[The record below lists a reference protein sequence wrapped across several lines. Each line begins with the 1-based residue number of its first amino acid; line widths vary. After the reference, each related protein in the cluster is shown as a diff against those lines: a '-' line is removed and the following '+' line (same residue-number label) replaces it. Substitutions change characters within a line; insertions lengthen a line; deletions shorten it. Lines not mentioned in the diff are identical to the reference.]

1 MMKSKFFWMLIFSCF
16 LSPLWGQV
24 NLVELKQNGESVY
37 LSFSDISKPGIINC
51 SVPNIGSVQC
61 LGVSNC
67 KECEELAMGS
77 NRAYAIQQ
85 GKKFLIGDLPKGAK
99 ITESMYLIPISMKEK
114 LVKCNCKE
122 KSIYSNFAGDCES
135 ACQIAMGGKEPVGY
149 PIDTVYQGAN
159 GAGTRDAV
167 PRARGRPGL
176 RHETAPK
183 PDKEN
188 TLANAQNSVTTGK
201 VIDTA
206 NSITQGKPSLIGLE
220 QEGIHTTTYN
230 AKKSGSGSSN
240 KPKQETTTLG
250 EISALAP
257 LKKTGTPEGEVDT
270 TNQSAQK
277 LVEVKT
283 LGDLVSYRQTN
294 EKDSP
299 DSLTSSK
306 LKVPPSVRGVVID
319 KKLFVKSNKNEVI
332 IDAKENTLANA
343 QNSVTTGKG
352 IDTGNS
358 VTQGKPSLIG
368 LEQDGIHTTTYN
380 AKKSGSG
387 SSNKPKQE
395 TTTLGEISALGSKT
409 GTPEGEVDT
418 IYQGANGAGTRAAV
432 PSARGRPGLRSETA
446 PKPDKENTLANTQI
460 AVTTGK
466 GIDTGNS
473 VTQGKPSLIGLE
485 QDGIHTT
492 IYAAKG
498 KGGGSN
504 KPKQK
509 TTTLGEISALG
520 STTGTPE
527 GEVDTIYQGANGA
540 GTRAAVPSA
549 RGRPGLRSETA
560 PKPAKENTLVNTQ
573 NSATTGKGIDTGNS
587 LTQGKPSLIGLEQ
600 EGIHT
605 TTYAAKG
612 GGSNKPK
619 QETTTLGEI
628 SALGSK
634 TGTPEGEVDTIYQG
648 ANGAGTRDAVPR
660 ARGRP
665 GLRHET
671 APKPDKENTLI
682 NTQNS
687 VTTGK
692 GIDTGNSITQG
703 KPSLIGLEQEGIH
716 TTTYKAKGSG
726 SNKPKQETT
735 TLGEI
740 SAKQSGGGNKPKQE
754 TTTLGDI
761 SARQSG
767 GGNVPKPKAETK
779 PLGDI
784 SAVAELKTTGAGNA
798 NEFLGIQATQRS
810 VNVEESYKA
819 LISSSG
825 KTSIIPLYQLKAGDP
840 GFYKESFWPKMYLA
854 SDTTYIASNNKV
866 SVLTQKSVLYFHV
879 QFLSGNKQAVNE
891 ICFPVQIDAISKT
904 QGAAYLLNTML
915 EIKNMVLQSEELKG
929 KSVETK
935 TYVSEYPKP
944 YSLVMPYLTEE
955 GQLFMVSS
963 ESGVALSFLSP
974 KISMVLQKSILNGF
988 KQTYKP

>member
-1 MMKSKFFWMLIFSCF
+1 MKSKFFWMLIFSCF
-16 LSPLWGQV
+16 LSPLLGQV

-135 ACQIAMGGKEPVGY
+135 ACQIAIGGKEPVGY

-159 GAGTRDAV
+159 GAGTRNSI

-188 TLANAQNSVTTGK
+188 TLANS
-201 VIDTA
+201 
-206 NSITQGKPSLIGLE
+206 
-220 QEGIHTTTYN
+220 
-230 AKKSGSGSSN
+230 
-240 KPKQETTTLG
+240 
-250 EISALAP
+250 
-257 LKKTGTPEGEVDT
+257 
-270 TNQSAQK
+270 
-277 LVEVKT
+277 
-283 LGDLVSYRQTN
+283 
-294 EKDSP
+294 
-299 DSLTSSK
+299 
-306 LKVPPSVRGVVID
+306 
-319 KKLFVKSNKNEVI
+319 
-332 IDAKENTLANA
+332 
-343 QNSVTTGKG
+343 
-352 IDTGNS
+352 
-358 VTQGKPSLIG
+358 
-368 LEQDGIHTTTYN
+368 
-380 AKKSGSG
+380 
-387 SSNKPKQE
+387 
-395 TTTLGEISALGSKT
+395 
-409 GTPEGEVDT
+409 
-418 IYQGANGAGTRAAV
+418 
-432 PSARGRPGLRSETA
+432 
-446 PKPDKENTLANTQI
+446 
-460 AVTTGK
+460 
-466 GIDTGNS
+466 
-473 VTQGKPSLIGLE
+473 
-485 QDGIHTT
+485 
-492 IYAAKG
+492 
-498 KGGGSN
+498 
-504 KPKQK
+504 
-509 TTTLGEISALG
+509 
-520 STTGTPE
+520 
-527 GEVDTIYQGANGA
+527 
-540 GTRAAVPSA
+540 
-549 RGRPGLRSETA
+549 
-560 PKPAKENTLVNTQ
+560 Q
-573 NSATTGKGIDTGNS
+573 NSA
-587 LTQGKPSLIGLEQ
+587 
-600 EGIHT
+600 
-605 TTYAAKG
+605 
-612 GGSNKPK
+612 
-619 QETTTLGEI
+619 
-628 SALGSK
+628 
-634 TGTPEGEVDTIYQG
+634 
-648 ANGAGTRDAVPR
+648 
-660 ARGRP
+660 
-665 GLRHET
+665 
-671 APKPDKENTLI
+671 
-682 NTQNS
+682 
-687 VTTGK
+687 TTGK

-716 TTTYKAKGSG
+716 TTTYNSIMSKNG
-726 SNKPKQETT
+726 SNPKPKQETT

-740 SAKQSGGGNKPKQE
+740 SALAPLKKTGTTEGEVYTTNQSAPKLAEVKTLGDLVSYRQTNEKDSPDSLTSSKLRVPPSVQGVVINKRLYGKPKKNEVIIDAKENTLANSQNSATTGKGIDTGNSITQGKPSLIGLEQEGIHTTTYNSIMSKNGSNPKPKQE
-754 TTTLGDI
+754 TTTLGEI
-761 SARQSG
+761 SALAPLKKTGTTEGEVYTTNQSAPKLAEVKTLGDLVSYRQTNEKDSPDSLTSSKLRVPPSVQG
-767 GGNVPKPKAETK
+767 VVINKRLFGKPKKNEVIIDAKENTLANAQNSVKTGKGIDTGNSITQGKPSLIGLEQDGIHTTTYNSIMSKNGSNPKPKQETTT
-779 PLGDI
+779 LGEI
-784 SAVAELKTTGAGNA
+784 SALAELKTTVAGNA
-798 NEFLGIQATQRS
+798 NEFLAIQATQRN

-825 KTSIIPLYQLKAGDP
+825 KTSIIPLYQPKAGDP

-866 SVLTQKSVLYFHV
+866 SVLTQKSVLFFHV

-891 ICFPVQIDAISKT
+891 ICFPVQIDAISKS